1 MGSVVGR
8 AKLARPP
15 IMCTLEE
22 IVELDMEIVDAK
34 QFEEMF
40 ENANKIS
47 YPEESQISSKTPY
60 SDVTQ
65 TKKHKVNHIKRPM
78 NAFMRWSQ
86 LERRKIISNCPDA
99 HNAEISKNLG
109 KKWRTLSDE
118 EKRPFVEEAE
128 RLKMLHLRE
137 YPDYKYKPKK
147 KATQRPPIRAI
158 RKIESKRKSLRRT
171 VSVRDSENRTNIV
184 KSEPKVGLSHERLSA
199 EVVDNLGEAHED
211 IKVEIKQEN
220 LSSVSLPFDES
231 FYFSADSI
239 KSEMCPNLAI
249 LLDSRK
255 IKLESFDYELPNLET
270 LTSLDLM
277 PLPQEE
283 MDYLSNLPTED
294 WESQS
299 LESGCSTNT
308 DFSSFKFEYDDIFSD
323 FCL

>member
-1 MGSVVGR
+1 M
-8 AKLARPP
+8 
-15 IMCTLEE
+15 
-22 IVELDMEIVDAK
+22 
-34 QFEEMF
+34 
-40 ENANKIS
+40 
-47 YPEESQISSKTPY
+47 
-60 SDVTQ
+60 
-65 TKKHKVNHIKRPM
+65 NHIKRPM

-86 LERRKIISNCPDA
+86 LERRKIIENCPDA

-147 KATQRPPIRAI
+147 KVNHRPPIRAI
-158 RKIESKRKSLRRT
+158 RKTETKRKTSQRRN
-171 VSVRDSENRTNIV
+171 VSENSSENNTKFI
-184 KSEPKVGLSHERLSA
+184 KSEPKFAPSHERLSA
-199 EVVDNLGEAHED
+199 EVDPNPKHTLQD
-211 IKVEIKQEN
+211 IKLEIKKEN

-231 FYFSADSI
+231 FYFSTDSI

-255 IKLESFDYELPNLET
+255 IKLESFNYELPNLET

>member
-1 MGSVVGR
+1 M
-8 AKLARPP
+8 
-15 IMCTLEE
+15 
-22 IVELDMEIVDAK
+22 
-34 QFEEMF
+34 
-40 ENANKIS
+40 
-47 YPEESQISSKTPY
+47 SSKTPY

-86 LERRKIISNCPDA
+86 LERRKIIENCPDA

-147 KATQRPPIRAI
+147 KVNHRPPVRAI
-158 RKIESKRKSLRRT
+158 RKTETKRKTSQRRN
-171 VSVRDSENRTNIV
+171 VSNSCSENNTKFI
-184 KSEPKVGLSHERLSA
+184 KSEPKVAPSHERLSA
-199 EVVDNLGEAHED
+199 EVDPSPDHTVQD
-211 IKVEIKQEN
+211 IKLEIKQEN

-255 IKLESFDYELPNLET
+255 IKLESFNYELPNLET

-277 PLPQEE
+277 PSPQEE
-283 MDYLSNLPTED
+283 MDYLSNLPQRTGRASP
-294 WESQS
+294 WSPGVAPTQTFH
-299 LESGCSTNT
+299 LYNLNMMT
-308 DFSSFKFEYDDIFSD
+308 IFSVFLPVGWTIYYD
-323 FCL
+323 FFSTFVVY

>member
-1 MGSVVGR
+1 
-8 AKLARPP
+8 
-15 IMCTLEE
+15 MCTLEE
-22 IVELDMEIVDAK
+22 IVGLEMEIVDTK
-34 QFEEMF
+34 QLEEMM
-40 ENANKIS
+40 EHKS
-47 YPEESQISSKTPY
+47 VRPGTGSSLVGEGEGSSKTPY
-60 SDVTQ
+60 SDITQ
-65 TKKHKVNHIKRPM
+65 TKKHKLNHIKRPM

-109 KKWRTLSDE
+109 KKWRTLSEE
-118 EKRPFVEEAE
+118 EKKPFVEEAE

-147 KATQRPPIRAI
+147 KSSQRPARVRPTS
-158 RKIESKRKSLRRT
+158 RKAENKRKSFRHRVSEEDSDNISSDPT
-171 VSVRDSENRTNIV
+171 VGS
-184 KSEPKVGLSHERLSA
+184 SHERLSA
-199 EVVDNLGEAHED
+199 EVVDNVDEDHED
-211 IKVEIKQEN
+211 IKVEIKEEN

-231 FYFSADSI
+231 FYFSSDSI

-270 LTSLDLM
+270 LTSLDLL

-283 MDYLSNLPTED
+283 MDYLSTLPTED

>member
-1 MGSVVGR
+1 MVDNKQLEDMMENNNSVR
-8 AKLARPP
+8 SESPHLAS
-15 IMCTLEE
+15 E
-22 IVELDMEIVDAK
+22 
-34 QFEEMF
+34 
-40 ENANKIS
+40 
-47 YPEESQISSKTPY
+47 ISSKTPY
-60 SDVTQ
+60 SDITQ
-65 TKKHKVNHIKRPM
+65 TKKHKLNHIKRPM

-109 KKWRTLSDE
+109 KKWRTLSEE

-147 KATQRPPIRAI
+147 KTNQRPQIRTPT
-158 RKIESKRKSLRRT
+158 RKVETKRKSFRHR
-171 VSVRDSENRTNIV
+171 VSEEVSEHNVDIV
-184 KSEPKVGLSHERLSA
+184 KSEPNVGQSHERLCGD
-199 EVVDNLGEAHED
+199 VVDNMEEAHKD
-211 IKVEIKQEN
+211 IKIEIKQEN

-231 FYFSADSI
+231 FYFSSDSI
-239 KSEMCPNLAI
+239 KSDMCPNLAI

-255 IKLESFDYELPNLET
+255 IKPENLDYELPNLET
-270 LTSLDLM
+270 LTSLDLL

-283 MDYLSNLPTED
+283 MDYLSTLPTED